1 MHNLTKIKLF
11 RFASR
16 ITYLP
21 SLLFILPFALLKKKN
36 KSGLFFFFDRYSIG
50 GAQRIHL
57 DILESVQDVS
67 KQVYFTRRSVNVS
80 LKEAFFKTPNTIA
93 SDIHF
98 WCDTLLFRLFS
109 VHYYAFY
116 LNRHKNARIL
126 SSNST
131 FFYDL
136 LPFLKRETITI
147 ELLHNFT
154 FGKKGMEFFGLANCE
169 YLAYRFV
176 YDTYTLNNIREQ
188 YKAYHIAGHYLDRIV
203 FIEPGVNVPGT
214 MTKNY
219 SYPLN
224 ILYAGRGG
232 QQKRIHLLNRI
243 VEQCLEQNLQVRFHF
258 AGTVIDELSELV
270 KSKSVLHGN
279 IGSAEQM
286 NKLYKQSHAILMTSA
301 YEGFPMLI
309 KESMAYGCVP
319 VVTALEGNK
328 MHLKD
333 RFNALLIDSVT
344 EEEKVVRE
352 GVERIRE
359 LTTSQQLLKNLS
371 LEVYHYAKTNFDKN
385 KFLTSC
391 RELLLIK

>member
-1 MHNLTKIKLF
+1 MHNLTKIRLF
-11 RFASR
+11 RIASR

-21 SLLFILPFALLKKKN
+21 SLLFILPFALLKKKHN
-36 KSGLFFFFDRYSIG
+36 SGLFFFFDRYSIG
-50 GAQRIHL
+50 GAQRTHL
-57 DILESVQDVS
+57 DILESVEDIS
-67 KQVYFTRRSVNVS
+67 KQVYFTRKSVNVS
-80 LKEAFFKTPNTIA
+80 LKQAFFKSSNTIA
-93 SDIHF
+93 RDIHF

-126 SSNST
+126 SANST

-136 LPFLKRETITI
+136 LPFLNREIITI

-154 FGKKGMEFFGLANCE
+154 FGKKGMEFFGLANYQ
-169 YLAYRFV
+169 YLTYRFV
-176 YDTYTLNNIREQ
+176 YDIYTLNNIRGQ
-188 YKAYHIAGHYLDRIV
+188 YSAYNVPAQYLDRIV

-214 MTKNY
+214 MIKDY
-219 SYPLN
+219 SYPLT

-243 VEQCLEQNLQVRFHF
+243 VEQCLEQDLPVRFHF
-258 AGTVIDELSELV
+258 AGTVIDELSDLV

-279 IGSAEQM
+279 IASVEQM
-286 NKLYKQSHAILMTSA
+286 NELYKQSHAILMTSA

-333 RFNALLIDSVT
+333 GFNSLLIDAVT
-344 EEEKVVRE
+344 DEEKVVLK
-352 GVERIRE
+352 GIDKIRE
-359 LTTSQQLLKNLS
+359 LINGQELLRKLS
-371 LEVYHYAKTNFDKN
+371 VEAYNYAKTNFDKN
-385 KFLTSC
+385 KFLKSC
-391 RELLLIK
+391 RALLLPK